1 MAATQS
7 CGGLIFADLV
17 IKQIGTFMKSI
28 ILWSIILLQVHAH
41 ACDDAIKPF
50 ARDCAIQDRFVA
62 LKNSYANRQ
71 INIDEIAEYRVIRF
85 VDRYNWERAKTSRI
99 KPDQIYQPAPAT
111 WIVWDSGIREVMRV
125 GGAKGQ
131 LQNGYVLDEA
141 NISYVNKVLLMNEA
155 ENLNVKDKITDQA
168 LKPGEYRKV
177 TSTGVG
183 FRSSGKDYS
192 SMINLSEESMNRLQA
207 RWEAAMRAT
216 FSDLL
221 RDTGSTN
228 YTGANLRSGMKDDR
242 SREFVFYAPSSVVPV
257 SMEWIKNFIRLNLER
272 YKTGNPIL
280 SPMELAAVVQKWFVS
295 IHPFSDG
302 NGRTSRAI
310 QDLILT
316 NFEMPVVPGGDLQ
329 DDATAVYE
337 DYMERTYVKTENIL
351 SALEMCLT
359 VNASAYHCQTVES
372 IKAMPDAQ
380 VRQFQKATKK
390 D

>member
-1 MAATQS
+1 
-7 CGGLIFADLV
+7 
-17 IKQIGTFMKSI
+17 MKSI

-50 ARDCAIQDRFVA
+50 PRDCAIQDRFVA

-85 VDRYNWERAKTSRI
+85 VDRQNWERAKTSRI
-99 KPDQIYQPAPAT
+99 KPEQIYKPAPAT
-111 WIVWDSGIREVMRV
+111 WAVWDSGIREVMRV

-131 LQNGYVLDEA
+131 LQSSYTLDESS
-141 NISYVNKVLLMNEA
+141 ISYVNKVLLMNEA
-155 ENLNVKDKITDQA
+155 EHLNVKDKITDQA
-168 LKPGEYRKV
+168 LTPGEYRKL

-183 FRSSGKDYS
+183 FRSNGKDYS

-207 RWEAAMRAT
+207 RWETAMGAP
-216 FSDLL
+216 FGDLL
-221 RDTGSTN
+221 RDAGVAN
-228 YTGANLRSGMKDDR
+228 YAGANLRSGMKDDQ
-242 SREFVFYAPSSVVPV
+242 SRKFVSYAPSSVVPV
-257 SMEWIKNFIRLNLER
+257 SIEWIKNFIRLNLER
-272 YKTGNPIL
+272 YKTGNPVL

-316 NFEMPVVPGGDLQ
+316 NFEMPLVPGGDLQ

-337 DYMERTYVKTENIL
+337 DYLERTYTKTENIL

-359 VNASAYHCQTVES
+359 LNTATYHCQTVES
-372 IKAMPDAQ
+372 IKAMPDAE
-380 VRQFQKATKK
+380 VRQLQKATKK

>member
-1 MAATQS
+1 
-7 CGGLIFADLV
+7 
-17 IKQIGTFMKSI
+17 MKSI
-28 ILWSIILLQVHAH
+28 ILCSLILLQIHAQ

-50 ARDCAIQDRFVA
+50 VRDCAIQDRFLA

-71 INIDEIAEYRVIRF
+71 VNIDEVAEYRVIRF
-85 VDRYNWERAKTSRI
+85 VDRQSWERAKTSRI

-111 WIVWDSGIREVMRV
+111 WMVWDSGIREVMRV

-131 LQNGYVLDEA
+131 LINGYVLDEA
-141 NISYVNKVLLMNEA
+141 SISYVNKVLLMNEA
-155 ENLNVKDKITDQA
+155 ENLNIKDKGTDQA

-183 FRSSGKDYS
+183 FRSGGKDYS
-192 SMINLSEESMNRLQA
+192 SMINLSEESMNRLQS
-207 RWEAAMRAT
+207 RWEAAMGAP
-216 FSDLL
+216 FGDLL
-221 RDTGSTN
+221 RDAGVAN
-228 YTGANLRSGMKDDR
+228 YADANLRSGMKDDQAR
-242 SREFVFYAPSSVVPV
+242 SFVFYAPSTVVPV
-257 SMEWIKNFIRLNLER
+257 SIEWIKNFIRLNLER
-272 YKTGNPIL
+272 YKTGNPVL

-310 QDLILT
+310 QDLILA
-316 NFEMPVVPGGDLQ
+316 NFELPLVPGGDLQ

-337 DYMERTYVKTENIL
+337 DYIERTYAKTENLL

-359 VNASAYHCQTVES
+359 VNAAAYHCQTVES
-372 IKAMPDAQ
+372 IKAMPDAE